1 MTSKEAL
8 ELLYRNCPMTVVR
21 ENDGI
26 YLYSEYLVEVIK
38 QDLDRLEKFAQEN
51 ASLRSEN
58 EELKE
63 KHHETLKSWYELKK
77 VIKILKDKLDIKLE
91 VYRNGGCIL
100 NHKVIYNCMIPNER
114 CLRYLEVEE
123 YKLLKEIL
131 ENE

>member
-8 ELLYRNCPMTVVR
+8 DLLYSDAINGNMDENHEYINR
-21 ENDGI
+21 EEI
-26 YLYSEYLVEVIK
+26 EREYFEIK
-38 QDLDRLEKFAQEN
+38 HDLDRLEK
-51 ASLRSEN
+51 L
-58 EELKE
+58 EEAHKNL
-63 KHHETLKSWYELKK
+63 WDIAYNRYYK